1 MGSARRWPR
10 ALPVASERGAAPS
23 LGLPSVSR
31 GAARMHPTGT
41 RPGPRNHA
49 PWRAGG
55 GAAFVPWTRPVGDLI
70 RASARL
76 IVKCRCLLKVRTRAC
91 TLRAPV
97 RPGGGFDA
105 RSTAAPHRSQQLRGG
120 RVACVTRLCR
130 RVARASTRVG
140 GRSWVKELRLG
151 KDRCVGQS
159 HTEWGRDPGTRTRG
173 GRGGGRR
180 GPGRGR
186 GPPSLVP
193 SWARGEGHVTGRQTE
208 EFCAPPSSSRQKL
221 SPG

>member
-1 MGSARRWPR
+1 MGTGSARRWPR
-10 ALPVASERGAAPS
+10 ALPVASERGTAPS

-31 GAARMHPTGT
+31 GAARVHATGT
-41 RPGPRNHA
+41 RPGPRTHA

-130 RVARASTRVG
+130 PSVHARGRSVLGERAEAWKGQVRWSEPHRVGARPRDENPGRARERPVGPRPGAGATVARAF
-140 GRSWVKELRLG
+140 LG
-151 KDRCVGQS
+151 
-159 HTEWGRDPGTRTRG
+159 
-173 GRGGGRR
+173 
-180 GPGRGR
+180 
-186 GPPSLVP
+186 
-193 SWARGEGHVTGRQTE
+193 
-208 EFCAPPSSSRQKL
+208 SR
-221 SPG
+221 

>member
-1 MGSARRWPR
+1 MGTGSARRWPR
-10 ALPVASERGAAPS
+10 ALPVASERGTAPS

-31 GAARMHPTGT
+31 GAARVHPTGT
-41 RPGPRNHA
+41 RPGPHTHA

-105 RSTAAPHRSQQLRGG
+105 RSTAAPFTAAPRGARCVCHSPVSPRRPSVHARGRSVLGERAEAWKGQVRWSEPHRVGARPRDENPGQARERPAGPRPG
-120 RVACVTRLCR
+120 AGAT
-130 RVARASTRVG
+130 VARAF
-140 GRSWVKELRLG
+140 LG
-151 KDRCVGQS
+151 
-159 HTEWGRDPGTRTRG
+159 
-173 GRGGGRR
+173 
-180 GPGRGR
+180 
-186 GPPSLVP
+186 
-193 SWARGEGHVTGRQTE
+193 
-208 EFCAPPSSSRQKL
+208 SR
-221 SPG
+221 